1 MDVSAYINSPIHPS
15 FARMVVVIVESNNKI
30 TVKRLFLSNA
40 HLSLVASWVLLIP
53 AYVDWHGCVDIS
65 YSGLTAVSGIQ
76 E

>member
-1 MDVSAYINSPIHPS
+1 MSGVCIGTAL
-15 FARMVVVIVESNNKI
+15 MMLV
-30 TVKRLFLSNA
+30 